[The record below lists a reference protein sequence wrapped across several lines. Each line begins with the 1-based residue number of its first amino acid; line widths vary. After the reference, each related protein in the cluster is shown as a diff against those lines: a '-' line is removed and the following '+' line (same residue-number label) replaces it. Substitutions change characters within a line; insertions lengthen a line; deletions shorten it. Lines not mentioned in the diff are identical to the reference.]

1 MLQRFSLPL
10 LAVGILLLI
19 WFSESVTATPK
30 QTGPVHIAYWEKW
43 TDFEGDAM
51 RAVVEE
57 FNKSQNRIH
66 VDILTVSA
74 IQDKTLLAVAGG
86 IPPDVAGLYARNVAQ
101 YADARALTPLDDYCA
116 KAGLTADHY
125 LPAYWNI
132 GYYHNRVWAL
142 PSAPASTALHY
153 NRDMLTAAGANP
165 DQPPKTLEEL
175 DALAE
180 KITTKN
186 PDGTI
191 KISGFMPEEP
201 GWWNWGWGY
210 LFGGKLWDGDRKI
223 TANDPANVRAWEWVQ
238 SYSKRYGAG
247 ALQTFQSG
255 FGNFSSPQ
263 NAFLSR
269 KVAMEEQGVWMHN
282 FIRKFSPD
290 LKWSAAPFPRPA
302 GVGDGEPFTFVD
314 EDILVI
320 PRGAKHPNE
329 AFEFIKFVE
338 SQKGMEML
346 CLGQRKNSPLAQ
358 VSDEFYKKSENPY
371 IRLFADL
378 PRSPNAVAAPKMGIW
393 LEYTDELTSAFQE
406 MTLLKISPK
415 DALDR
420 VQIRMQARFDEYNSR
435 LDARKKAELN
445 TATLPRPAVPIAVS
459 PAAESR

>member
-10 LAVGILLLI
+10 FAAGIIFLI
-19 WFSESVTATPK
+19 WCSERITAVPK
-30 QTGPVHIAYWEKW
+30 TTGPVHVVYWEKW

-51 RAVVEE
+51 RAVVNE
-57 FNKSQNRIH
+57 FNRSQDKIQ
-66 VDILTVSA
+66 VDLLTVSG

-86 IPPDVAGLYARNVAQ
+86 IPPDVAGLYGNNVAQ
-101 YADARALTPLDDYCA
+101 YADANAVLPLDTYCQR
-116 KAGLTADHY
+116 AGLTADHY
-125 LPAYWNI
+125 LPAYWNV
-132 GYYHNRVWAL
+132 GYYRNHVWAL

-153 NRDMLTAAGANP
+153 NREMLTAAGADP
-165 DQPPKTLEEL
+165 DNPPKTLEEL

-180 KITTKN
+180 KITVRNLDKS
-186 PDGTI
+186 I

-282 FIRKFSPD
+282 FIHKFSPD
-290 LKWSAAPFPRPA
+290 LKWSASPFPRPA
-302 GVGDGEPFTFVD
+302 GIGNGEPFTFID

-320 PRGAKHPNE
+320 PKGAKHPNE
-329 AFEFIKFVE
+329 AFEFIAFVE
-338 SQKGMEML
+338 SQRGMELL
-346 CLGQRKNSPLAQ
+346 CLGQRKNTPLAQ
-358 VSDEFYKKSENPY
+358 VSEAFYDKSENPY
-371 IRLFADL
+371 IHLFSDL
-378 PRSPNAVAAPKMGIW
+378 PRSPNAVAPPQMGIW
-393 LEYTDELTSAFQE
+393 PEYSAELTSAFQE
-406 MTLLKISPK
+406 MTLLKSTPK
-415 DALDR
+415 QALDK
-420 VQIRMQARFDEYNSR
+420 VQARMQPKLDEYNER
-435 LDARKKAELN
+435 IEARKKAG
-445 TATLPRPAVPIAVS
+445 ALP
-459 PAAESR
+459 